1 MQNNRSGWREHTLQ
15 ATNNHGIRTWL
26 TDPGSLTW
34 RLQTLGSISVKLLN
48 QGLAHP
54 TADEAAELGLK
65 HTHLAWTR
73 EVALLVDDRPMV
85 FAHTILPRRPRGPL
99 IRWLERLGNRSLGA
113 LLFAH
118 PGFQRGR
125 LAARRLDRRHTLF
138 QSAANALQITDKP
151 HRELWA
157 RRSRFT
163 FGAQSILVT
172 EIFSP
177 EVSKFRSTRND

>member
-1 MQNNRSGWREHTLQ
+1 MQNNRNGWREHTLQ
-15 ATNNHGIRTWL
+15 TTNNRRIRTWL
-26 TDPGSLTW
+26 TDSGSLTW
-34 RLQTLGSISVKLLN
+34 RLQTLGAFSVTLLN

-54 TADEAAELGLK
+54 TGDEAMELGLK
-65 HTHLAWTR
+65 RHHLAWTR
-73 EVALLVDDRPMV
+73 EVALLVDGRPMV
-85 FAHTILPRRPRGPL
+85 FAHTVLPRSPRGPL

-118 PGFQRGR
+118 PGFLRGR
-125 LAARRLDRRHTLF
+125 LAARRLDRRHALF
-138 QSAANALQITDKP
+138 QAAAKALQLTDTH

-163 FGAQSILVT
+163 FGKQSILVT

-177 EVSKFRSTRND
+177 EVSKFRSTRKD